1 MNDRFK
7 YVAVSI
13 LVLIFF
19 LLEYVWIPWDGS
31 PVRYTIPFIHDG
43 PPIRLD
49 SLIYH
54 AGVKV
59 QHIILPLITLIL
71 MPFKKESKVMIF
83 TFSLAFFELFLTWNE
98 PIAQIPLPFD
108 WYIPVSTSPLKFFSV
123 CYFMTACIRRA
134 FE

>member
-1 MNDRFK
+1 MNDRLK
-7 YVAVSI
+7 YILVSF
-13 LVLIFF
+13 LVLIYF
-19 LLEYVWIPWDGS
+19 LLEYAWFPWDGS

-59 QHIILPLITLIL
+59 QHVMVPLILLIL
-71 MPFKKESKVMIF
+71 TPYKKECRIMIAA
-83 TFSLAFFELFLTWNE
+83 FSMAFFELFLTWNE
-98 PIAQIPLPFD
+98 PVLKLPLPFN
-108 WYIPVSTSPLKFFSV
+108 WHIPVSTSPLKFASV
-123 CYFMTACIRRA
+123 CYFMWSVVKRA